1 MKKIFTLAAAVLAS
15 FSLMAADQFI
25 SVVESD
31 GVYTYDGSE
40 IKAKNGP
47 VLVEVP
53 SAEVSGTITVFGSS
67 NKNDRFLYVNE
78 DPERK
83 MVMATAGASADFTP
97 ADIVEVEEKPYLRL
111 TTSDDFKFKKL
122 EYTVSGST
130 PVVVNDPVAKVEIA
144 GPTEAFVGQ
153 KASFTATT
161 DVKANAY
168 KWFVNEAEQEGA
180 TAAKFDFVAEAAGNY
195 SIVCQAKND
204 NNSDFVASEAIV
216 LVASEKVELAQVEV
230 SEATVWDWTKAGSG
244 SIEWK
249 DDTTPRKDA
258 DTVLLANVEGINNNA
273 EFNSQ
278 ALLFAGQYPIRDGKY
293 CQGPTIMFKTT
304 VAGYVQVEFSNTGKK
319 DDPRYVAINDVVNT
333 EVGSKTTDKVESAF
347 IPVEAG
353 EVRING
359 AFENGD
365 VQYLRI
371 YKITFGVGE
380 VPTAIDNTEA
390 TVKAVKVIRNGQLMI
405 EKNGVLF
412 NAQGTIVK

>member
-40 IKAKNGP
+40 IKAKSGP

-67 NKNDRFLYVNE
+67 DKNDRFLYVNE

-83 MVMATAGASADFTP
+83 MVMVKAGASADFTP

-180 TAAKFDFVAEAAGNY
+180 TTAKFDFVAEAAGNY

-216 LVASEKVELAQVEV
+216 LVASEKAELAQVEV
-230 SEATVWDWTKAGSG
+230 SEATVWDWSKAGAEE
-244 SIEWK
+244 IKFATK
-249 DDTTPRKDA
+249 DEEI
-258 DTVLLANVEGINNNA
+258 LLADVSGIANNA
-273 EFNSQ
+273 DFNSQ
-278 ALLFAGQYPIRDGKY
+278 ALLVKGEYAVRSGSFF
-293 CQGPTIMFKTT
+293 QGSSIKFTTT
-304 VAGYVQVEFSNTGKK
+304 VAGFVRVSATHTSSSKAARVIRVNDLIEEQQLTDTKTVVVSKWLEVAAGEVMIWFSEADSDDSQYARVQKVEFSL
-319 DDPRYVAINDVVNT
+319 
-333 EVGSKTTDKVESAF
+333 TD
-347 IPVEAG
+347 
-353 EVRING
+353 
-359 AFENGD
+359 
-365 VQYLRI
+365 
-371 YKITFGVGE
+371 
-380 VPTAIDNTEA
+380 PTAINNMNVEK
-390 TVKAVKVIRNGQLMI
+390 KAVKVVRNGQLFI
-405 EKNGVLF
+405 EMNGVLY